1 LKDNRHYLE
10 HVLECIVRVERYTA
24 GGKEA
29 FVADTRTQDA
39 VLRNL
44 QVMAESTSRLSR
56 DLKAKHPEV
65 NWRTLVAFRN
75 VMVHDYLGID
85 LTQIWDIVERDVP
98 ELKRQ
103 VEAILRELT
112 P

>member
-1 LKDNRHYLE
+1 LKDDRFYLE
-10 HVLECIVRVERYTA
+10 HILECIARVEQYTA
-24 GGKEA
+24 SGKECFA
-29 FVADTRTQDA
+29 ADARTQDA

-44 QVMAESTSRLSR
+44 QIMAESTSRLSR

-65 NWRTLVAFRN
+65 NWRTLSAFRN

-85 LTQIWDIVERDVP
+85 LSQIWDIVGRDVP
-98 ELKRQ
+98 GLKRQ

-112 P
+112 L